1 MTYTTPAACIAI
13 SILFPVLGIIVVG
26 LRCYTKKR
34 ANLPLWIDDFL
45 TIPALVLEF
54 IIAALLIWGAATDS
68 LGRELPPSP
77 IPGPNGYLFTTSDQ
91 QIRLQQIEYFV
102 DIATVLAFG
111 STKLSILFFYR
122 RVFCDSRV
130 VRTVFD
136 MVTRGTIALIIVWTI
151 AFTFGSIFHC
161 GAYPSYAWAP
171 VAVVAEKC
179 HVFTTFLEAYAVSD
193 LILDVW
199 IWSLPLPKIFSL
211 HMTMRRKSALATV
224 FLVGLLAIAASATRM
239 VIYIKYVVDAF
250 AHSDGGTIVTYLMF
264 WTMIE
269 CGLSLIH
276 QKYLQPAVFL
286 QTAIRRRGNR
296 TN

>member
-26 LRCYTKKR
+26 LRRYTTKR
-34 ANLPLWIDDFL
+34 ANLPLWIDDCL

-68 LGRELPPSP
+68 LGRELPLSP
-77 IPGPNGYLFTTSDQ
+77 IPGPDGYLFTTSDQ
-91 QIRLQQIEYFV
+91 QIRLQQACRYPSLSMSRINFEKIQYFV

-136 MVTRGTIALIIVWTI
+136 MVTRGTIVLTIVWTI
-151 AFTFGSIFHC
+151 AFTFGSIFLC
-161 GAYPSYAWAP
+161 GAHPSYAWAP

-179 HVFTTFLEAYAVSD
+179 HVQTTFLEAHAVSD

-224 FLVGLLAIAASATRM
+224 FLVGLL
-239 VIYIKYVVDAF
+239 V
-250 AHSDGGTIVTYLMF
+250 
-264 WTMIE
+264 
-269 CGLSLIH
+269 
-276 QKYLQPAVFL
+276 
-286 QTAIRRRGNR
+286 
-296 TN
+296 